1 MKTISI
7 TDYVEEDRMA
17 EAQRWEP
24 VSSSSRSQMNYVP
37 AVIDRP
43 SMPGQIMTAAPS
55 TMGPAFTPHEA
66 LHEATD
72 ARDRA
77 AGFVLRMTPL
87 AIVWFVL
94 SLAVAIVVW
103 SLAGGMWAAVGGLV
117 LWGSLTAATWLAHDR
132 QERMFAA
139 GGIERHRLDLAHD
152 LERQKLTQDHEARQA
167 VIGAYLKRLE
177 G

>member
-1 MKTISI
+1 MIYQDER
-7 TDYVEEDRMA
+7 TDAELATVPVE
-17 EAQRWEP
+17 RWEP
-24 VSSSSRSQMNYVP
+24 VSSSSRPTQNFVP
-37 AVIDRP
+37 AVNNSP
-43 SMPGQIMTAAPS
+43 QLPAQIMTAAPS
-55 TMGPAFTPHEA
+55 TTSGAWTPHEA
-66 LHEATD
+66 LHESTD

-103 SLAGGMWAAVGGLV
+103 SLAGGMWAAVGGLM
-117 LWGSLTAATWLAHDR
+117 LWGSLTAFTWLAHDR

-167 VIGAYLKRLE
+167 VIAAYLKRLE

>member
-1 MKTISI
+1 MTYTETRS
-7 TDYVEEDRMA
+7 DEDLAAVEVE
-17 EAQRWEP
+17 RWEP
-24 VSSSSRSQMNYVP
+24 VASSSRPQHNFVP

-43 SMPGQIMTAAPS
+43 TLPPAILTAAPS
-55 TMGPAFTPHEA
+55 TTSGAWTPHEA

-103 SLAGGMWAAVGGLV
+103 SLAGGMWAAVGGLM
-117 LWGSLTAATWLAHDR
+117 LWGSLTAGTWLAHDR

-152 LERQKLTQDHEARQA
+152 LERQKLQQDHETRQA

>member
-1 MKTISI
+1 MTRYE
-7 TDYVEEDRMA
+7 TDYVREDQLA
-17 EAQRWEP
+17 EDANWQP
-24 VSSSSRSQMNYVP
+24 VASSSRPVANFVP
-37 AVIDRP
+37 AVRDP
-43 SMPGQIMTAAPS
+43 SMPAQIVTPAPS
-55 TMGPAFTPHEA
+55 TMGSAFAPHEA
-66 LHEATD
+66 LHESTD

-117 LWGSLTAATWLAHDR
+117 LWGCLTAATWLAHDR

>member
-1 MKTISI
+1 MSDTR
-7 TDYVEEDRMA
+7 TDAELATVQVE
-17 EAQRWEP
+17 RWEP
-24 VSSSSRSQMNYVP
+24 VASSSRPRMNFVP

-43 SMPGQIMTAAPS
+43 SMPVQVMTAAPS
-55 TMGPAFTPHEA
+55 TTSGAWAPQEA

-103 SLAGGMWAAVGGLV
+103 SLAGGMWAAVGGLM

-139 GGIERHRLDLAHD
+139 GGIERHRLDRAYD
-152 LERQKLTQDHEARQA
+152 LERQKLTQDHEVRVA